1 MCTLCVRKTY
11 HREDDGRDDKPGGDG
26 IGAVDVLLPPHEGEG
41 RGHYGLDIAVEGRM
55 YRREARG
62 AR

>member
-11 HREDDGRDDKPGGDG
+11 HREDDGRDDKPCGYG

-41 RGHYGLDIAVEGRM
+41 RGKLWAEYSGRGP
-55 YRREARG
+55 YVPT
-62 AR
+62 